1 MVAGMANVTKSDFKS
16 FKAVSLLL
24 SSMLLLSV
32 ALPVWAQNN
41 PNAPNN
47 QPEPGWGLWQ
57 PSAEMNNAGFTAG
70 FSNMELGGAMDF
82 ESACAQSL
90 GMPVNEKPPYWFR
103 LSNLVNQIGT
113 GKVEFGCWKDGR
125 FINTFTSTA
134 VSTRLDTV
142 ECLRVD
148 VPIGLR
154 IRSEAGLKGKIIGFL
169 PNGATVKP
177 DSSPAS
183 IIEADGR
190 NWVAIR
196 SPMQGWVSDDRPATP
211 GNLRLCR
218 PQ

>member
-1 MVAGMANVTKSDFKS
+1 
-16 FKAVSLLL
+16 
-24 SSMLLLSV
+24 
-32 ALPVWAQNN
+32 
-41 PNAPNN
+41 
-47 QPEPGWGLWQ
+47 
-57 PSAEMNNAGFTAG
+57 
-70 FSNMELGGAMDF
+70 
-82 ESACAQSL
+82 
-90 GMPVNEKPPYWFR
+90 
-103 LSNLVNQIGT
+103 VNQIGT
-113 GKVEFGCWKDGR
+113 GKVELGCWKDGR
-125 FINTFTSTA
+125 FVNTFTSTA
-134 VSTRLDTV
+134 VSTRLDAV

-177 DSSPAS
+177 DNSPAS

-211 GNLRLCR
+211 GNLTLCR